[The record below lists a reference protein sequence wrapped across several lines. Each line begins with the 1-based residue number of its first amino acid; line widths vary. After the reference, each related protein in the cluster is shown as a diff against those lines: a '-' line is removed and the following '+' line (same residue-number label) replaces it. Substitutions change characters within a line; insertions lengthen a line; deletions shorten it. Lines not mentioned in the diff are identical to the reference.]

1 MDKVKTDGR
10 TDKALKNTAYGIGF
24 KLIDILLAFALRTI
38 FIRTL
43 SVSYLGINGLFTNIL
58 TVISLMEGGV
68 GTAISFSLYRPLAE
82 KDINKVASLM
92 KLYRNVYLLLGTVI
106 TIVGFGL
113 TPFLKNI
120 IRLDESIDHLYLIY
134 WLTILSTSST
144 YFFSYRRSLVIAD
157 QRADINTKNQIVF
170 RIIRFFALSLT
181 LIIAKNFILYLVA
194 DIIVLLASNVE
205 ITMKV
210 KKKYSS
216 IETAEAL
223 PLPKEEKKTILK
235 HMSAGLI
242 KKIGQ
247 TVVTSTDSI
256 LISSFISTALVGI
269 YSNYTMIFANLD
281 TAVYL
286 LFHSLTASVGN
297 YAVEKSEEESEQLF
311 NKLNLANFIVV
322 GVITVCI
329 FCLSNPFIRLWAG
342 ENYVLN
348 FVTVIVLTINFY
360 ITSMCNS
367 VDNFLSSQGRL
378 YYHNRFRPLVE
389 AIVNIVFSLLFV
401 LTFDLNI
408 TGVFLGTTICFVTG
422 RLWMDPYV
430 LYRHFFKS
438 SFKVYIKRFLLRTVL
453 LTAMIGLCY
462 FLTDC
467 VFRAMSLSVLSWLV
481 CALIC
486 LLISCMAL
494 YIVYH
499 RNEDF
504 VYLKNVMIT
513 KILKRR
519 TLI

>member
-1 MDKVKTDGR
+1 MDKDKTGGR
-10 TDKALKNTAYGIGF
+10 TDKAIKNTAYGITF
-24 KLIDILLAFALRTI
+24 KLIDIVLAFALRTI

-43 SVSYLGINGLFTNIL
+43 SFSYLGINGLFTNIL

-82 KDINKVASLM
+82 KNVQKVASLM
-92 KLYRNVYLLLGTVI
+92 KLYRKVYLLLGTAIAV
-106 TIVGFGL
+106 VGFGL

-120 IRLDESIDHLYLIY
+120 ILLDENIDHLYLIY
-134 WLTILSTSST
+134 WLTILNTSSS

-157 QRADINTKNQIVF
+157 QRADINTKNQIIF
-170 RIIRFFALSLT
+170 KIIRFFVLSLT
-181 LIIAKNFILYLVA
+181 LIIAKDFILYLVA
-194 DIIVLLASNVE
+194 DIIVLLASNIE
-205 ITMKV
+205 ITIQV
-210 KKKYSS
+210 KKRYST
-216 IETAEAL
+216 IEAADTL

-235 HMSAGLI
+235 HMSAGII

-269 YSNYTMIFANLD
+269 YSNYTMIFSNLD
-281 TAVYL
+281 MVVYL

-297 YAVEKSEEESEQLF
+297 YAVEKSKEESERLF
-311 NKLNLANFIVV
+311 NKLNLANYVVV

-329 FCLSNPFIRLWAG
+329 FCLSNPFIQIWAG
-342 ENYVLN
+342 KDYVLS
-348 FVTVIVLTINFY
+348 FVTVVVLTVNFY

-367 VDNFLSSQGRL
+367 VDNFLSSQGFL
-378 YYHNRFRPLVE
+378 YYQNRFRPLVE
-389 AIVNIVFSLLFV
+389 AIVNIAFSLLFV
-401 LTFDLNI
+401 LAFDMSI
-408 TGVFLGTTICFVTG
+408 TGVFLGTTVCFVTG
-422 RLWMDPYV
+422 RLWMDPHV

-438 SFKVYIKRFLLRTVL
+438 SFIVYVKRFLLRTVL
-453 LTAMIGLCY
+453 LAVMIGLCY

-467 VFRAMSLSVLSWLV
+467 VFSAMSLSVLSWLV

-486 LLISCMAL
+486 LFISCTAF

-519 TLI
+519 TLT